1 MHKSRPP
8 PLATTTLSRLPPPV
22 TGSYG
27 RIFTIGVEYQ
37 LKSTID
43 VIASDSNEIGVENLG
58 VKNGEVNEGNLG
70 CNVEEMVNK
79 LVDDDMGVF
88 GSVDNKEESINEN
101 ITYPT
106 MLNKEKISNK
116 LEFIPTIIDENG
128 IGKAVFEEDLV
139 NEGLFGHNDK
149 EYKMRPLSVEE
160 FIEREKQLNKQ
171 KEDKENRE
179 EFIEV
184 QRKHKGV
191 GQKNTSNTNV
201 EYQPKK
207 KNVKDKDK
215 MERRNLDKYTKEQD
229 YTGKKVDKKA
239 NDKKRNME
247 KFANKYA
254 VLAKIEEEDIDNLNE
269 IKEKSMVDSTM
280 FCLVEPIRS
289 NHKFFV
295 TIVYGSNNGKERK
308 ELWSDL
314 QNQSN
319 SIQNK
324 PYALMGDFNV
334 TLRFDEHSTGEAFAT
349 TDMQDFQKLDRIMV
363 NEPFMELFK
372 DAYACFFPYLIS
384 DHSPVILSF
393 PTTLYKKNKAFK
405 FENYVANKDEF
416 ITVVKNGWELQT
428 QGFELYKL
436 VTKLKNLKKPLNH
449 LNWKNGNLTEK
460 VERLSKELKEDEEKL
475 LCQQAKVDWLKEGDK
490 SSAYF
495 HKIIKGRRHQN
506 HIPTIN
512 DEDGAD
518 VVTKDMEE
526 CNIIFDNQVSTK
538 DALGLIQEVTDK
550 EIHNAIC
557 DTDDNKAPGP
567 DGFTSTFYKKAWPVI
582 RKDMCRAIKEFFT
595 KGSLLKELNATL
607 ITLVPK
613 IPNPSKVSELTH
625 CLLQCN
631 SQVKDNKIDLLV
643 QQYEQ
648 FVISEDE
655 SIDNVFARFN
665 TIITSLKAFDEGYS
679 SKNYVKKFLRA
690 LHPKWRAK
698 IMTIEE

>member
-1 MHKSRPP
+1 
-8 PLATTTLSRLPPPV
+8 
-22 TGSYG
+22 
-27 RIFTIGVEYQ
+27 
-37 LKSTID
+37 
-43 VIASDSNEIGVENLG
+43 
-58 VKNGEVNEGNLG
+58 
-70 CNVEEMVNK
+70 
-79 LVDDDMGVF
+79 
-88 GSVDNKEESINEN
+88 
-101 ITYPT
+101 
-106 MLNKEKISNK
+106 
-116 LEFIPTIIDENG
+116 
-128 IGKAVFEEDLV
+128 
-139 NEGLFGHNDK
+139 
-149 EYKMRPLSVEE
+149 
-160 FIEREKQLNKQ
+160 
-171 KEDKENRE
+171 
-179 EFIEV
+179 
-184 QRKHKGV
+184 
-191 GQKNTSNTNV
+191 
-201 EYQPKK
+201 
-207 KNVKDKDK
+207 

-247 KFANKYA
+247 KFSNKYA
-254 VLAKIEEEDIDNLNE
+254 VLAEIKEGYIDNLNE
-269 IKEKSMVDSTM
+269 IKEKSMVDNNMVAKDFKSSYSDV
-280 FCLVEPIRS
+280 LKNDQLGVEPIRS

-436 VTKLKNLKKPLNH
+436 VTKLKILKKPLNH

-613 IPNPSKVSELTH
+613 IPNPSKVSEFRPIACCNVIYKCITKIITNKIKRVLSKVVDINHSAFILGRNITDNILLTQE
-625 CLLQCN
+625 LLKGYNWKNGKQRAAPAQLVVSFTSHPRGHGSKAGSGRFLLFPPPLRGIPRDPLKCN
-631 SQVKDNKIDLLV
+631 DMLGGSHLLTRGGGCPMTACHVAASDSSSLQVAANDWWQVRGGSLTWQEQITKKRTKNKAKTTKLDTEWKSCKGQGQSKAKDQISQVKVNSTN
-643 QQYEQ
+643 QQ
-648 FVISEDE
+648 
-655 SIDNVFARFN
+655 
-665 TIITSLKAFDEGYS
+665 
-679 SKNYVKKFLRA
+679 SK
-690 LHPKWRAK
+690 P
-698 IMTIEE
+698 EP